1 MRLSKSYFYTI
12 REDLKD
18 EDSISSNLLT
28 RAGFMKRNS
37 AGVYMMLPLGFKTI
51 TNIENIIREEMNRI
65 DSQEM
70 LMPSLIPMEIYETS
84 NRDQIIGESMFKLE
98 DRFGRPFALGPTHEE
113 LFSIAGKSA
122 IRSYKHMPFS
132 LYQFQTKFRDEKR
145 ARYGLIRVREFIM
158 KDAYTFDIDNESCDV
173 SYQAMKQA
181 YIKIFDRLK
190 LNYHIVE
197 ADTGIMGGQLS
208 EEFQAIAPVGEDT
221 IVICKSCDYASN
233 HEVAETKAVDFNH
246 QERQEQL
253 EKIYTPN
260 VKTIEDVAK
269 FLDVHENQLL
279 KTLIYKYNDEL
290 IAVLLN
296 GTHELNELKLTS
308 FVNAEVEPATDEEIM
323 NIAKSSTGFIG
334 PKGLPIRIVADASV
348 ENMKDFVIGANEED
362 HHIKHVNLEDFEVEG
377 FFDLRLLE
385 ESDVCPNC
393 GGELEFDNAIEVGN
407 IFKLGTTYSEAF
419 DLVYSDQNNKLHPV
433 VMGSYGIGIGRT
445 LAAIAETHS
454 DEHGLNFPI
463 EIAPYKV
470 AIVIIGT
477 KDEEQMAY
485 ANELYEKLE
494 AMGIET
500 ILDDRNER
508 PGVKFN
514 DMELIGVPLRVT
526 VGRGL
531 ADGVV
536 EFKLRSDQEAS
547 DIKIED
553 IVEHINT
560 IIEKLKK

>member
-18 EDSISSNLLT
+18 EDSKSSNLLT
-28 RAGFMKRNS
+28 RAGFIKRSS
-37 AGVYMMLPLGFKTI
+37 AGIYVMLPLGFKTV
-51 TNIENIIREEMNRI
+51 TNIENIIREEMNKI

-84 NRDQIIGESMFKLE
+84 KRDEIIGKNMFKLK
-98 DRFGRPFALGPTHEE
+98 DQYGRPFALGPTHEE
-113 LFSIAGKSA
+113 MFAINAKSA

-132 LYQFQTKFRDEKR
+132 LYQFQTKFRDETR
-145 ARYGLIRVREFIM
+145 PRYGLIRVREFIM
-158 KDAYTFDIDNESCDV
+158 KDAYTFDTNDETCDV
-173 SYQAMKQA
+173 SYQRMKQA
-181 YIKIFDRLK
+181 YINIFDRFK
-190 LNYHIVE
+190 LDYHIVE

-208 EEFQAIAPVGEDT
+208 EEFQAIAPLGEDT
-221 IVICKSCDYASN
+221 IIICESCDYASN
-233 HEVAETKAVDFNH
+233 HEVAVTKAIDFKH
-246 QERQEQL
+246 TEGKESL
-253 EKIYTPN
+253 EKVHTPN

-269 FLDVHENQLL
+269 FLDVREDQLL
-279 KTLIYKYNDEL
+279 KTLVYKYDDQL

-308 FVNAEVEPATDEEIM
+308 LVNANVEPATEEDIM

-334 PKGLPIRIVADASV
+334 PKGLEIRIVADESV
-348 ENMKDFVIGANEED
+348 KNMKDFVIGANEED
-362 HHIKHVNLEDFEVEG
+362 YHIKHVNLEDFEVEG
-377 FFDLRLLE
+377 FYDLRLLE
-385 ESDVCPNC
+385 ETDECPNC
-393 GGELEFDNAIEVGN
+393 GGKLKFDNAIEVGN
-407 IFKLGTTYSEAF
+407 IFKLGTSYSEAF
-419 DLVYSDQNNKLHPV
+419 DLNYSDQNNKLQPV

-470 AIVIIGT
+470 AIVVIGT
-477 KDEEQMAY
+477 NDEEQTTY
-485 ANELYEKLE
+485 ANELYETLE
-494 AMGIET
+494 AKGIDT

-514 DMELIGVPLRVT
+514 DMELIGVPLRIT

-531 ADGVV
+531 KDGNV
-536 EFKLRSDQEAS
+536 EFKQRTDENSTDLNINDVV
-547 DIKIED
+547 DHIE
-553 IVEHINT
+553 NT
-560 IIEKLKK
+560 IKELI

>member
-1 MRLSKSYFYTI
+1 MRLSKSFFYTI

-18 EDSISSNLLT
+18 EDSKSSNLLT

-51 TNIENIIREEMNRI
+51 TNIENIIREEMNKI

-70 LMPSLIPMEIYETS
+70 LMPSLIPMEIYEAS

-113 LFSIAGKSA
+113 LFAIIGKSS

-158 KDAYTFDIDNESCDV
+158 KDAYTFDVDDESCDV

-181 YIKIFDRLK
+181 YINIFDRFK
-190 LNYHIVE
+190 LNYRIVE

-208 EEFQAIAPVGEDT
+208 EEVQAIAPVGEDT
-221 IVICKSCDYASN
+221 IVVCKTCDYASN
-233 HEVAETKAVDFNH
+233 HEVAVTKPIDFNH
-246 QERQEQL
+246 SKSDAEL
-253 EKIYTPN
+253 EKVHTPN
-260 VKTIEDVAK
+260 VKTIEDVAQ
-269 FLDVHENQLL
+269 FLDVAEHQLL
-279 KTLIYKYNDEL
+279 KTLIYKYDDQL

-308 FVNAEVEPATDEEIM
+308 FVNANVEPASEEEIL
-323 NIAKSSTGFIG
+323 NIAQTSTGFIG
-334 PKGLPIRIVADASV
+334 PKGLNLRIIADESVA
-348 ENMKDFVIGANEED
+348 NMKDFVIGANEED
-362 HHIKHVNLEDFEVEG
+362 YHIKHVNLEDFEVEG
-377 FFDLRLLE
+377 FHDLRLIE
-385 ESDVCPNC
+385 ETDVCPNC

-407 IFKLGTTYSEAF
+407 IFKLGTSYSKAF
-419 DLVYSDQNNKLHPV
+419 DLTYSDQNNKLHPV

-454 DEHGLNFPI
+454 DENGLNFPI

-470 AIVIIGT
+470 AIVVIGT
-477 KDEEQMAY
+477 KDEEQMTY
-485 ANELYEKLE
+485 ANNLYEQLE
-494 AMGIET
+494 KQGIDT

-526 VGRGL
+526 IGRGL
-531 ADGVV
+531 SEGVV
-536 EFKLRSDQEAS
+536 EFKLRTDENAS
-547 DIKIED
+547 DIKVED
-553 IVEHINT
+553 IVEHIENT
-560 IIEKLKK
+560 IEDLKK